1 MPLPDWSA
9 FVAKE
14 SGILVE
20 IVFDD
25 QIEEYPIGLVPVVL
39 VYRTQ
44 KLWYP
49 QDRCCGI
56 HKNIVG
62 AFLEFPIFG
71 LAYMVEVGMHK
82 EVDKLV
88 DT

>member
-14 SGILVE
+14 SGILAE
-20 IVFDD
+20 IVFGD

-49 QDRCCGI
+49 KTGVVAS
-56 HKNIVG
+56 HKNTVG
-62 AFLEFPIFG
+62 AFLAFPTFG

>member
-14 SGILVE
+14 YGILAE

-49 QDRCCGI
+49 
-56 HKNIVG
+56 
-62 AFLEFPIFG
+62 
-71 LAYMVEVGMHK
+71 
-82 EVDKLV
+82 
-88 DT
+88 